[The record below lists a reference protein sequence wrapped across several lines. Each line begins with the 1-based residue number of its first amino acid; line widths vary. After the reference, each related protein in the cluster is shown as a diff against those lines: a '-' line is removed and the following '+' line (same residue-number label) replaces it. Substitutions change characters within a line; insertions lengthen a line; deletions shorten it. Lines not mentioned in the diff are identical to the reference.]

1 MAETTVKVGGDSRE
15 AVRELRQ
22 VGRAAA
28 DVGVSLKS
36 MAGQAALTGL
46 AVVGLDNVVAV
57 LQRTVEEA
65 RIATEAYL
73 QVNASAARE
82 ARGAAVALNSLRVA
96 AADAALGGGNAELI
110 FSNLSVAMQR
120 VTEIINENDAA
131 LREFTREGVAFVIE
145 GLGLLIESVGQA
157 RIVFVE
163 LRAAVQASIEGLLLL
178 DSTIRTVA
186 TGGLTE
192 IYRRLNDLEGPL
204 DRFLRRSGE
213 ISGEL
218 DIGRGVAGAFADE
231 TGRVA
236 QVTANFA
243 RALREGRSA
252 VGEQILTVNELID
265 RYAVLRGLFGGG
277 QDAPPS
283 GLSGG
288 SGGSGDDDEAKRERQ
303 QEIEREAESLR
314 ITIEGLQAK
323 GAAKL
328 AAEEAEEMRLA
339 EKRELR
345 KQRDQELADNL
356 IRIEEHLA
364 QKRSEIAQREADEA
378 AALLQERQDMARE
391 YASSI
396 GGLIAE
402 LAGGQRKALDVIKQF
417 IGQELIAKGQSFLLE
432 AAAMAFIPGK
442 QPLAAGLI
450 AASVA
455 MIAAGAKLSKTGGG
469 ARSTS
474 AASAGTAP
482 LPQAAQATEQRTV
495 TTQVNFGVVGDPRAA
510 AQMVADMNRRAIRE
524 GYTAGAA

>member
-15 AVRELRQ
+15 AVRELRE

-131 LREFTREGVAFVIE
+131 LREFTREGVAFALDA
-145 GLGLLIESVGQA
+145 LGLLIESVGQA

-178 DSTIRTVA
+178 DSTIRTFA

-192 IYRRLNDLEGPL
+192 IYRRFNDLEGPL

-236 QVTANFA
+236 QVAANFA
-243 RALREGRSA
+243 RAIREGRSA

-277 QDAPPS
+277 QDAPPP

-288 SGGSGDDDEAKRERQ
+288 SGGSGDDDAKRERQ

-364 QKRSEIAQREADEA
+364 QKRAEIAQREADEA

-455 MIAAGAKLSKTGGG
+455 MIAAGAKLSKSGGG

-482 LPQAAQATEQRTV
+482 LPQAAQATDQRSV